1 MTARVVAIARA
12 FAALAFLFPACA
24 ALLFLFTPSVAS
36 ADDIKVVSSVGIKAV
51 VEALAPQ
58 FEKAT
63 KHKVTV
69 VFDLSANVK
78 KKIDSGEPFDVA
90 ILTPPM
96 IDDLVAKGTVVPA
109 SRTVVARVGLGLMT
123 KAGAK
128 KLDVSTVDAFK
139 KTLLDAKA
147 ITLVP
152 AGASGVA
159 FLATVKK
166 LGIADPIKTKT
177 AASGDEVNANI
188 TSGAADIAIL
198 PVSEILPV
206 KGAQL
211 GGMFPADV
219 QTFVVMTAAVSAK
232 GKGSAAQEFVAFLMK
247 PGNDAVIREK
257 GMER

>member
-1 MTARVVAIARA
+1 MRARLVAIARVCT
-12 FAALAFLFPACA
+12 ALAFLMPA
-24 ALLFLFTPSVAS
+24 TQAS
-36 ADDIKVVSSVGIKAV
+36 ADEIKVVSSVGIKAV

-63 KHKVTV
+63 KHKVTT

-78 KKIDSGEPFDVA
+78 KKIDSGEAFDVA

-109 SRTVVARVGLGLMT
+109 SRTVIARVGLGLMN

-128 KLDVSTVDAFK
+128 KLDVSTTDAFK

-147 ITLVP
+147 ITFVP

-159 FLATVKK
+159 FLGIVKK
-166 LGIADPIKTKT
+166 LGIADTIKTKT

-188 TSGAADIAIL
+188 TGGAADIAIL

-211 GGMFPADV
+211 GGVFPADV
-219 QTFVVMTAAVSAK
+219 QTFVVMTAGVSAK
-232 GKGSAAQEFVAFLMK
+232 AKGSAAQEFVAFLTK
-247 PGNDAVIREK
+247 PANDAVVREK
-257 GMER
+257 GMERSK

>member
-1 MTARVVAIARA
+1 MKTILLSASILVGSVLLPARPV
-12 FAALAFLFPACA
+12 
-24 ALLFLFTPSVAS
+24 S
-36 ADDIKVVSSVGIKAV
+36 ADEIRVLSSVGIKAV

-63 KHKVTV
+63 KHKVTT
-69 VFDLSANVK
+69 VFDLSATVK
-78 KKIDSGEPFDVA
+78 KNIDSGAPFDVA
-90 ILTPPM
+90 ILTPAL
-96 IDDLVAKGTVVPA
+96 IDDLIAKGTVA
-109 SRTVVARVGLGLMT
+109 STSRTVVARVGLGLMT
-123 KAGAK
+123 RAGAK

-147 ITLVP
+147 ITFVP

-166 LGIADPIKTKT
+166 LGIADTIKMKQ
-177 AASGDEVNANI
+177 AASGDEVNANV

-211 GGMFPADV
+211 GGVFPADV
-219 QTFVVMTAAVSAK
+219 QTFVVMAAGVNAK
-232 GKGSAAQEFVAFLMK
+232 ARGTAAQEFVSFLMK
-247 PGNDAVIREK
+247 PANDTVVREK
-257 GMER
+257 GMERPK